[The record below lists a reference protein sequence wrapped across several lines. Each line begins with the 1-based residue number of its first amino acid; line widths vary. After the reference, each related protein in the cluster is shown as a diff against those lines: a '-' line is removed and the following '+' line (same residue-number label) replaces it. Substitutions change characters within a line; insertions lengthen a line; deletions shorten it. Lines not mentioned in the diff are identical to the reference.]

1 MKDHQKLARI
11 VVVKRRQHDVRRA
24 SLARAARELQD
35 AERQAARLSAQVERL
50 ERELASVGT
59 TTGVELQHRLAI
71 IERTR
76 EAIARANEVVE
87 ARRNVH
93 AQHLA
98 TVSEVAREI
107 AALERVEERLLQER
121 KRRLARYE
129 QTQLDELALRER
141 RS

>member
-24 SLARAARELQD
+24 SLAQAARELQD

-71 IERTR
+71 IECTR

-107 AALERVEERLLQER
+107 AALERVEERLLRER